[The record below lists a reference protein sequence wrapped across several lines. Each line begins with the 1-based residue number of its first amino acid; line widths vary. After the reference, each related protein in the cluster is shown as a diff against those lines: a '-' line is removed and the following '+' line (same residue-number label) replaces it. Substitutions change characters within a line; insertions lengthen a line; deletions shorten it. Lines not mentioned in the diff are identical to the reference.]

1 MRLMIGMF
9 GKKEKKGDVE
19 MSFLDHLEVLRWH
32 LVRSAIAVVVLACYF
47 FIEKDLIFDKII
59 LAPKYANFITYRI
72 MCRLDDLVDAGG
84 ALCVNQLNFDLIN
97 TDLSGQFTMHM
108 WISIMSGFVAS
119 IPYILW
125 EIWRFIKP
133 ALKEK
138 ERKNATGFVFYA
150 SALFIMGV
158 LFGYYVVVPL
168 SVNFLGS
175 YQVSAAVANMISVD
189 SFVGTVTNITL
200 ASGIVF
206 ELPILVYFLSSLG
219 IITPEFMRKFR
230 RHAVVVILVVA
241 AIITPSP
248 DITSQMLVAMPLY
261 VLYEISIFVS
271 RFVVNKNK

>member
-1 MRLMIGMF
+1 MMGMF
-9 GKKEKKGDVE
+9 DKKEIKGDVE

-32 LVRSAIAVVVLACYF
+32 LVRSAIAIVVLACYF
-47 FIEKDLIFDKII
+47 FIEKELIFDKII
-59 LAPKYANFITYRI
+59 LAPKYTNFITYRV
-72 MCRLDDLVDAGG
+72 MCRLDDLVNAGG

-108 WISIMSGFVAS
+108 WISIMSGFVAA

-175 YQVSAAVANMISVD
+175 YQVSASVANMISVD

-219 IITPEFMRKFR
+219 ILTPEFMRKFR

-248 DITSQMLVAMPLY
+248 DITSQMLVALPLY

>member
-1 MRLMIGMF
+1 MIGMF

-84 ALCVNQLNFDLIN
+84 ALCVNQLNFELIN

>member
-1 MRLMIGMF
+1 MIGMF

-19 MSFLDHLEVLRWH
+19 MSFIDHLEVLRWH

>member
-1 MRLMIGMF
+1 
-9 GKKEKKGDVE
+9 
-19 MSFLDHLEVLRWH
+19 
-32 LVRSAIAVVVLACYF
+32 
-47 FIEKDLIFDKII
+47 
-59 LAPKYANFITYRI
+59 
-72 MCRLDDLVDAGG
+72 
-84 ALCVNQLNFDLIN
+84 
-97 TDLSGQFTMHM
+97 
-108 WISIMSGFVAS
+108 MSGFVAS

>member
-1 MRLMIGMF
+1 MIGMF

-19 MSFLDHLEVLRWH
+19 MSFIDHLEVLWWH

>member
-1 MRLMIGMF
+1 MMGMF
-9 GKKEKKGDVE
+9 DKKEIKGDVE

-32 LVRSAIAVVVLACYF
+32 LVRSAIAIVVLASYF
-47 FIEKDLIFDKII
+47 FIEKELIFDKII
-59 LAPKYANFITYRI
+59 LAPKYTNFITYRV
-72 MCRLDDLVDAGG
+72 MCRLDDLVNAGG

-108 WISIMSGFVAS
+108 WISIMSGFVAA

-175 YQVSAAVANMISVD
+175 YQVSASVANMISVD

-219 IITPEFMRKFR
+219 ILTPEFMRKFR

-248 DITSQMLVAMPLY
+248 DITSQMLVALPLY

>member
-1 MRLMIGMF
+1 MIGIF

>member
-1 MRLMIGMF
+1 MIGMF